1 MRKKMVSARQNLPPQ
16 NYMHNIADKLVPFH
30 SISDDIIKD
39 LINNLIP
46 DDNEY
51 GSAD

>member
-1 MRKKMVSARQNLPPQ
+1 MPTMDEDEKAKL
-16 NYMHNIADKLVPFH
+16 YNISDNFVPLH